1 VPFNLVGKKLAHYEV
16 VAPLG
21 AGAMSEVYRCRDT
34 RLDKQVAVKVIHESV
49 ARRPQLVER
58 FEQEAKAAARL
69 EHANVARVHYSGSQD
84 GMAFYAMELVEGWSL
99 AELIEARVGFSWQQ
113 YLALFAQACAGL
125 QAATDAGICHGD
137 IKPAN
142 MLVARGGTLKLLDF
156 GLARFSDDSTL
167 GHAGTVMGTPFY
179 MAPELVRGRV
189 GDHRAD
195 LYSLGATFFH
205 ILCGKP
211 PFDAETPAGLLEKH
225 AAEAAPYLRDLGG
238 NPPQALA
245 SLLAQMLAKAP
256 WDRPPSY
263 REVHSRLLHIH
274 DSLEPERRD
283 AMLRWCGRDRLNT
296 EGGDANC
303 PLCQQA
309 YLTGERPES
318 FHVDV
323 VGWNDNDGERAVAS
337 YISDALGMD
346 TQEVTPLLRPLPYR
360 AAFRLPRDR
369 AKRMHRHLFEL
380 GADVSLIGSDASLGK
395 TADRQGA
402 NSAPSAMPWE
412 ANWPP
417 QPAPMERVESARFHT
432 DRQRGPSTPPAQDS
446 DAGQRTQLVV
456 LLSLVA
462 LALSL
467 FAIDQR
473 LEVLE
478 LRGDSEQWRDQALA
492 ERAAAKSRVASGPA
506 SATPATPAADA
517 GPEAEAPA
525 GTDSSS
531 QPAAS
536 AAGPSTFFTV
546 SNGSDL
552 DDKQVIQL
560 GGQLDLMA
568 SLLSQ
573 FVALEQ
579 GTAVQITQLSAPD
592 EDLRSQWR
600 AAGYAP
606 TVDLPL
612 SAKTPIVAPEI
623 NALLRYQLTRTAL
636 RQSGGPS
643 VPAWLM
649 EGLALY
655 LESPPPS
662 GEALAAL
669 LAASPRPTALRTGE
683 QLSFAR
689 EEQLHAFAGH
699 LVASHGWSPIR
710 ELLSQ
715 LHAGTATDE
724 ALRASLGADA
734 EGLVEAWL
742 TAGGSA
748 QPTAPEAAG
757 PRPW

>member
-1 VPFNLVGKKLAHYEV
+1 MPFNLVGKKLAHYEV

-21 AGAMSEVYRCRDT
+21 AGAMSEVYRCRDV

-58 FEQEAKAAARL
+58 FEQEARAAARL

-99 AELIEARVGFSWQQ
+99 AELIESRVGFTWQQ

-142 MLVARGGTLKLLDF
+142 MLVARGGILKLLDF

-179 MAPELVRGRV
+179 MPPELVRGRV

-205 ILCGKP
+205 VLCGKP

-245 SLLAQMLAKAP
+245 SLVAQMLAKAP

-263 REVHSRLLHIH
+263 REVHSRLLHI
-274 DSLEPERRD
+274 DDALDPERRD

-296 EGGDANC
+296 EGSGGRC
-303 PLCQQA
+303 SLCQQP

-369 AKRMHRHLFEL
+369 AKRMHRRLFDL
-380 GADVSLIGSDASLGK
+380 GADVSLIGSDAALGE
-395 TADRQGA
+395 TADRQGTTTV
-402 NSAPSAMPWE
+402 PTAMPWE
-412 ANWPP
+412 AHWPP
-417 QPAPMERVESARFHT
+417 QPAPMERIESARFHT
-432 DRQRGPSTPPAQDS
+432 DRPRGPSTPPAPDS
-446 DAGQRTQLVV
+446 DASQRTQLVV
-456 LLSLVA
+456 LLALAA
-462 LALSL
+462 LALVL

-473 LEVLE
+473 LELLE
-478 LRGDSEQWRDQALA
+478 LRDDTEQWRDQALA
-492 ERAAAKSRVASGPA
+492 ELVSRETREVAGTPA
-506 SATPATPAADA
+506 PEWAEATDSATPLRTAA
-517 GPEAEAPA
+517 
-525 GTDSSS
+525 
-531 QPAAS
+531 QPS
-536 AAGPSTFFTV
+536 LFFTL
-546 SNGSDL
+546 SSDSDL
-552 DDKQVIQL
+552 DDLQL
-560 GGQLDLMA
+560 VRVGMQLD
-568 SLLSQ
+568 
-573 FVALEQ
+573 FVAAVLVHFVAPQQ
-579 GTAVQITQLSAPD
+579 GTAVRITQFSGRD

-600 AAGYAP
+600 AAAYAP
-606 TVDLPL
+606 TVELPL
-612 SAKTPIVAPEI
+612 SANTPIVAEEI
-623 NALLRYQLTRTAL
+623 NPLLRYQLTRTAL
-636 RQSGGPS
+636 RQRGGPS
-643 VPAWLM
+643 VPPWLM

-655 LESPPPS
+655 LESPPAT
-662 GEALAAL
+662 GRALQAL
-669 LAASPRPTALRTGE
+669 LDPAPRPTALRAGE
-683 QLSFAR
+683 QLSSAQQA
-689 EEQLHAFAGH
+689 QLHAFAGH
-699 LVASHGWSPIR
+699 LVMTYGWPSLLN
-710 ELLSQ
+710 LLSE
-715 LHAGTATDE
+715 LREGVAADE
-724 ALRASLGADA
+724 ALQAVLGQSA
-734 EGLVEAWL
+734 EGLVEAWIA
-742 TAGGSA
+742 AGATA
-748 QPTAPEAAG
+748 QPEQEEVHG
-757 PRPW
+757 VRPW